1 MIAWL
6 PDNDFQY
13 LLKSIGYSMI
23 PRVVNFFVEFLK
35 REVVV
40 LTISVE
46 ERNRS
51 VKELLNGTYTSLKTV
66 VPIKHEIAKPQLL
79 EQLLHIQFG
88 VLIGITGDVK
98 GKLVL
103 AGDTATFG
111 SIGEAMFGMPVE
123 GEMLSS
129 FSGELG
135 NMIAGSLS
143 TNIVKEGINT
153 DITSPTIIEGN
164 TKLSGF
170 ERAIKV
176 TVDFDQVGEMEIY
189 LLLD

>member
-1 MIAWL
+1 M
-6 PDNDFQY
+6 
-13 LLKSIGYSMI
+13 
-23 PRVVNFFVEFLK
+23 
-35 REVVV
+35 
-40 LTISVE
+40 TITLE

-51 VKELLNGTYTSLKTV
+51 VKELLNGTYTALKTV
-66 VPIKHEIAKPQLL
+66 VPINHEIAKPQLL
-79 EQLLHIQFG
+79 KQHLQTQFG

-103 AGDTATFG
+103 SGESTVFG
-111 SIGEAMFGMPVE
+111 SIGESMFGMPVE
-123 GEMLSS
+123 GEMLAS

-153 DITSPTIIEGN
+153 DITSPTIIQGK
-164 TKLSGF
+164 TKLSGY
-170 ERAIKV
+170 ERAIQV
-176 TVDFDQVGEMEIY
+176 TVSFDQVGEMEIY